1 MKRLF
6 FNGRKGFTLIEI
18 MLVVTILAMLMVLGF
33 PNFIRA
39 RLNANETA
47 AVHTVRSLSTALES
61 YRSTQSPTTYPALL
75 SDLSSANPSYI
86 DAAWTNGQK
95 QGYQFTYTWVGAN
108 QFTLI
113 AAPLTTNLTGNRTF
127 FMDESGVI
135 RVGTDN
141 TGIPIE

>member
-1 MKRLF
+1 MLYSM
-6 FNGRKGFTLIEI
+6 RKSAGFTLIEI
-18 MLVVTILAMLMVLGF
+18 MLVISILAIIMVLGF

-61 YRSTQSPTTYPALL
+61 YRSAQSPDSYPALL
-75 SDLSSANPSYI
+75 TDLSGASPSYI

-95 QGYQFTYTWVGAN
+95 QGYQFTYTRVSTN
-108 QFTLI
+108 QFTLT
-113 AAPLTTNLTGNRTF
+113 AVPVTTNLTGNRGF
-127 FMDESGVI
+127 FVDETGII

-141 TGIPIE
+141 TGIAIE